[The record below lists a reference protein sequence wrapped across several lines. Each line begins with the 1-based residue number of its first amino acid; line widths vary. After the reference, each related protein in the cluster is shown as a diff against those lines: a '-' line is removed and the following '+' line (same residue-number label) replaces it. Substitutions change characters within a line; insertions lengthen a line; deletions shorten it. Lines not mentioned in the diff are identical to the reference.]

1 MLVLPWAH
9 HPGTSKSYGT
19 AYCICCSCVGK
30 DIQHGMT
37 RHINLLC
44 MLPLYIFVVGVVVT
58 TTQHAHLMVQS
69 PMEEVMT
76 VLADQCRRTIYDD
89 PFIRNYIE
97 DLLKNIRTQ
106 VVLNIVQPYT
116 RIRIPFISKH
126 LNIPEHDVEQLLVS
140 LILDNRIRG
149 HIDQVPFATS
159 L

>member
-1 MLVLPWAH
+1 MLLN
-9 HPGTSKSYGT
+9 
-19 AYCICCSCVGK
+19 ILGK
-30 DIQHGMT
+30 
-37 RHINLLC
+37 
-44 MLPLYIFVVGVVVT
+44 
-58 TTQHAHLMVQS
+58 
-69 PMEEVMT
+69 
-76 VLADQCRRTIYDD
+76 CRRTIYDD

-149 HIDQVPFATS
+149 HIDQVSFTIAIQEYG
-159 L
+159 

>member
-1 MLVLPWAH
+1 
-9 HPGTSKSYGT
+9 
-19 AYCICCSCVGK
+19 
-30 DIQHGMT
+30 
-37 RHINLLC
+37 
-44 MLPLYIFVVGVVVT
+44 
-58 TTQHAHLMVQS
+58 
-69 PMEEVMT
+69 MEEVMI
-76 VLADQCRRTIYDD
+76 VLANHCRRTIYDD

-149 HIDQVPFATS
+149 HIDQVRFATS
-159 L
+159 SRLHCPVGAHAMTMGLHNCVSFVVSAPVLLQYAVM